1 MQNLIKVTFI
11 SILLLAFVVVCFFL
25 VSFGYFAA
33 WIYTYNVL
41 TEKRPVAEI
50 TVSSIKEDSLG
61 KYFELIYTPI
71 EGENALASI
80 FVSQENKQT
89 KMLQS
94 QLFKLYGDQF
104 FIGGPVI
111 KFYDSLILVNFK
123 NIYKVGEIY
132 GKYTDTNKEKEKPKE
147 AFSLFNLN
155 QGYEDWRKIQEDIQ
169 SKNLNGI
176 LYSLFVETMQL
187 SSVGKFV
194 TNKDQKYILYISN
207 TGFFLDEK

>member
-1 MQNLIKVTFI
+1 MQNLIKALFV
-11 SILLLAFVVVCFFL
+11 SVLLLAFLVVCFFL

-33 WIYTYNVL
+33 WVHTYNVL

-50 TVSSIKEDSLG
+50 TVSALKQDNLG
-61 KYFELIYTPI
+61 QYFELVYTPI
-71 EGENALASI
+71 ENENALTSI
-80 FVSQENKQT
+80 FISQSNKQS
-89 KMLQS
+89 KKLPS

-104 FIGGPVI
+104 FVVGPVI
-111 KFYDSLILVNFK
+111 KFYDSLILINFK
-123 NIYKVGEIY
+123 SIYKVGEIY
-132 GKYTDTNKEKEKPKE
+132 AKYGDLNKEKSRSKDT
-147 AFSLFNLN
+147 FSMYNLN
-155 QGYEDWRKIQEDIQ
+155 QGYEDWRTIQEEIQ

-176 LYSLFVETMQL
+176 FYNLFVETMQL